1 MSNTIKITKE
11 IPAPP
16 EGFAVEDRQPKE
28 GEEAVVL
35 SPRLNDWEGP
45 EIAYSDGWCK
55 PLFKNCIYAYRIPK
69 KKRLMTPQ
77 ELAGKWVWRGGAGA
91 TVCGID
97 IQEGKIYTHK
107 TSLTVFEAK
116 LNGWS
121 WSDTPTSEPHS
132 LEVDDDR

>member
-28 GEEAVVL
+28 GERSIILLINGQWSAENKFGYQP
-35 SPRLNDWEGP
+35 S
-45 EIAYSDGWCK
+45 Y
-55 PLFKNCIYAYRIPK
+55 IYAYRIPK

-77 ELAGKWVWRGGAGA
+77 ELAGKWLHFHDDTAKALVLAIGYNYVMTIAQ
-91 TVCGID
+91 TKSVQILH
-97 IQEGKIYTHK
+97 EEK
-107 TSLTVFEAK
+107 TL
-116 LNGWS
+116 
-121 WSDTPTSEPHS
+121 WSDTPTSEPRS